1 MSWYYA
7 ENNERRGPI
16 EDAAFQSLVASGTI
30 KPDTL
35 VWREGLSDWVPY
47 NQTGSTGPALS
58 MANAGPAALTTT
70 ATPGVGMGVGTG
82 AAACSQCGRLF
93 SADDMVTYE
102 GRYVCAECKPLFFQ
116 KIKEGALVVGDRVY
130 AGFWWRFLAKFI
142 DGIILNIVTRL
153 CGLIIGVGDKANEV
167 GPALIFMGIA
177 LAIEAA
183 YNIYFI
189 GKYGATPGKMAC
201 KIEVIR
207 SDGTPLTYGR
217 ATGRYFADYLSKL
230 TLFIGYI
237 MAAFDEEKRAL
248 HDRICDTRVV
258 RKQQ

>member
-7 ENNERRGPI
+7 DNNERRGPI
-16 EDAAFQSLVASGTI
+16 EDAAFQTLVASGTI

-35 VWREGLSDWVPY
+35 VWREGLTDWVPY
-47 NQTGSTGPALS
+47 SQAGSASAPLS
-58 MANAGPAALTTT
+58 MANPGPAAIATT
-70 ATPGVGMGVGTG
+70 ATAGVGTG

-102 GRYVCAECKPLFFQ
+102 GRYICAECKPLFFQ
-116 KIKEGALVVGDRVY
+116 KIKEGALVVGERNY
-130 AGFWWRFLAKFI
+130 AGFWIRFGAKFI

-153 CGLIIGVGDKANEV
+153 FGMIIGVGEKANEV
-167 GPALIFMGIA
+167 GPALIFMAVAI
-177 LAIEAA
+177 AIEAS

-201 KIEVIR
+201 KLEVIR
-207 SDGTPLTYGR
+207 SDGAPLTYGR